1 MKLTDKQKSDI
12 TVVMSGHFLCE
23 PIPDNWEEIDDDEFF
38 EFVRDNAW
46 EPFEYWEGEQ
56 LFTLIDSAAYQ
67 MIGWIEKNIP

>member
-23 PIPDNWEEIDDDEFF
+23 SIPDNWEEIDDDEFF
-38 EFVRDNAW
+38 EFVSENAW
-46 EPFEYWEGEQ
+46 EPFEYWEGKD
-56 LFTLIDSAAYQ
+56 LFSEIDSAASQ